1 MSSLPTDTDGG
12 ESVAM
17 TQRSLDEAAVLG
29 DLRTNAEGF
38 GGIAF
43 ADFIGLR
50 HVAPG
55 VARLTI
61 RPEVVNGGGMLIG
74 PVGFALVDY
83 TMGSRLWV
91 ERNPGEGI
99 ATINIAINYIQSAN
113 TGEIECVSTLDRRN
127 RNVAVLH
134 SEIRHEDGRLL
145 TTAVGS
151 FSIFIPRHLR
161 GVRDASQE
169 SIAP

>member
-1 MSSLPTDTDGG
+1 MTSLPSETDGG
-12 ESVAM
+12 ESLAM
-17 TQRSLDEAAVLG
+17 TQRAAAEAIGLG
-29 DLRTNAEGF
+29 DLRINGEGF

-43 ADFIGLR
+43 AEFIGLR
-50 HVAPG
+50 HVGPG

-74 PVGFALVDY
+74 PVGFALVDF

-161 GVRDASQE
+161 HARAASAE
-169 SIAP
+169 STAP